1 MDRTRIRD
9 PPTDDLMKQLLRRIV
24 RFLLSFISAKERQG
38 QYMKIDSSMI
48 VVFQQTA
55 NALAQGTLPEFAPEQ
70 RAEVV
75 RAFGFLEMSLD
86 GGNVFF
92 QHRYEGFF
100 TEWLAWMNAGLS
112 KLSNHTVSLSLA
124 DRQKAIFLLAK
135 EGETKQLVLRSTA
148 PNPFEFVSCSQDA
161 KKSEGWPAW

>member
-1 MDRTRIRD
+1 MDRARIRG
-9 PPTDDLMKQLLRRIV
+9 PPGGRLDEASASSIAH
-24 RFLLSFISAKERQG
+24 FLLSFISAKERQG

-70 RAEVV
+70 RTEVV

-92 QHRYEGFF
+92 QHRHEGFF

-124 DRQKAIFLLAK
+124 DRQKAIFLLVK
-135 EGETKQLVLRSTA
+135 EGETKQLVLRSAA